1 MSLSTSARPLIHTLA
16 ATVLLA
22 GVAPAAPGQAT
33 GGRLVT
39 RLQGFDRVIALDT
52 LVYAR
57 ATVDA
62 PQAQALQAVQAVYTA
77 LKLPKV
83 ATDTLLGAVGNTQ
96 FSAST
101 LLAGERI
108 STYLRCGSG
117 PSGENADYFRVTMA
131 IATFVEPDGAG
142 KSRVGTGFAA
152 SARDMGGAAKPAQPC
167 ASTGLLE
174 ARIAT
179 MVRERLASR

>member
-1 MSLSTSARPLIHTLA
+1 MSPRPLVFSLA
-16 ATVLLA
+16 VATLLA
-22 GVAPAAPGQAT
+22 CIPGAVQGQAS

-39 RLQGFDRVIALDT
+39 RLQGFDYVIALDT
-52 LVYAR
+52 LVHAR

-62 PQAQALQAVQAVYTA
+62 PRAEALEAVRQVYAA
-77 LKLPKV
+77 LKLPEV
-83 ATDTLLGAVGNTQ
+83 ATDSLLGAVGNTQ

-101 LLAGERI
+101 LLAGERM

-131 IATFVEPDGAG
+131 IATFVEPDGAE

-152 SARDMGGAAKPAQPC
+152 SARDMGGTAKPPQPC

-179 MVRERLASR
+179 MVKERLASR

>member
-1 MSLSTSARPLIHTLA
+1 MSPRPSGFTLA
-16 ATVLLA
+16 AAAFLA
-22 GVAPAAPGQAT
+22 CVPGALPGQAT
-33 GGRLVT
+33 GERLVT
-39 RLQGFDRVIALDT
+39 RLQGFDYVIALDT

-57 ATVDA
+57 AALDA
-62 PQAQALQAVQAVYTA
+62 PRAEALAAVREVYAA

-83 ATDTLLGAVGNTQ
+83 VTDTVRGAVGNTQ

-101 LLAGERI
+101 LLAGERM

-131 IATFVEPDGAG
+131 IATFVEADGAE

-152 SARDMGGAAKPAQPC
+152 SARDMGGAAKPPQPC

-179 MVRERLASR
+179 MVKERLASR